1 MARPQWGASLE
12 KVEER
17 SLEIIIALDTS
28 KSMLASDFKPT
39 RLQQAKW
46 GIQDLIR
53 TLPIGPTGVN
63 RFFWKCL
70 SPMSTHIGLC
80 SF

>member
-39 RLQQAKW
+39 ACSKLNGVF
-46 GIQDLIR
+46 GI
-53 TLPIGPTGVN
+53 
-63 RFFWKCL
+63 
-70 SPMSTHIGLC
+70 
-80 SF
+80 